1 MSETE
6 STPKRTVPRPIK
18 ASEVAAKSEESRATE
33 SPAKGNRERRG
44 KRKGRQEQQEAQ
56 PKSNPALM
64 RGPRPVK
71 PQAEPEPMPEDPSSE
86 AAETAETAELE
97 SSVESDDTAEA
108 TSADSV
114 PES

>member
-1 MSETE
+1 MSEPE

-18 ASEVAAKSEESRATE
+18 ASEVAAKPEESRATE

-56 PKSNPALM
+56 PKANPALM

-86 AAETAETAELE
+86 AAETAELE
-97 SSVESDDTAEA
+97 SSVESVDTAEA